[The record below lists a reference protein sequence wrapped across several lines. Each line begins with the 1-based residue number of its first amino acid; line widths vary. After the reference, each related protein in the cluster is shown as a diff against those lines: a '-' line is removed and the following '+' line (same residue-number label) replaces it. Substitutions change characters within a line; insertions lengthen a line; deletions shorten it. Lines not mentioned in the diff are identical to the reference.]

1 MAVNMPGGV
10 FYLKKYGMEILM
22 ACLLLVSF
30 FFLSREAAQVAG
42 TMSSNTG
49 NKKYQSE
56 NLRTILVDV
65 GHGGADPGMIGVGG
79 LEEKGINL
87 EIALKVRDV
96 LEKKGFTVIMTREQD
111 EGLYDQ
117 DSRNQKAQDM
127 QRRIALIRECKPVL
141 CVSIHQNSYQDS
153 AVYGPQVFYY
163 EDSLQGKK
171 MAELIQTELNTR
183 LEVKRPREAKGN
195 KTYYLL
201 KRSESVLNI
210 VECGFL
216 TNPQEAELL
225 QTEEYQQKVAEA
237 VAEGICTYLEQQDI
251 K

>member
-1 MAVNMPGGV
+1 M
-10 FYLKKYGMEILM
+10 
-22 ACLLLVSF
+22 
-30 FFLSREAAQVAG
+30 
-42 TMSSNTG
+42 
-49 NKKYQSE
+49 
-56 NLRTILVDV
+56 
-65 GHGGADPGMIGVGG
+65 
-79 LEEKGINL
+79 
-87 EIALKVRDV
+87 
-96 LEKKGFTVIMTREQD
+96 
-111 EGLYDQ
+111 
-117 DSRNQKAQDM
+117 
-127 QRRIALIRECKPVL
+127 
-141 CVSIHQNSYQDS
+141 
-153 AVYGPQVFYY
+153 YGPQVFYY

-183 LEVKRPREAKGN
+183 LEVKHPREAKGN

-237 VAEGICTYLEQQDI
+237 VAEGICTYLEQRDI

>member
-1 MAVNMPGGV
+1 M
-10 FYLKKYGMEILM
+10 KKYGLELM
-22 ACLLLVSF
+22 LGCLLLVSF
-30 FFLSREAAQVAG
+30 LILSKQAAEVSE
-42 TMSSNTG
+42 TMSST
-49 NKKYQSE
+49 E
-56 NLRTILVDV
+56 NSKTILVDA
-65 GHGGADPGMIGVGG
+65 GHGGADPGMIGVNG

-87 EIALKVRDV
+87 QIAVKLKDS
-96 LEKKGFTVIMTREQD
+96 LEKQGFSVIMTREED
-111 EGLYDQ
+111 KGLYEE

-127 QRRIALIRECKPVL
+127 QRRIAMIKECRPVL

-163 EDSLQGKK
+163 EDSAQGKEL
-171 MAELIQTELNTR
+171 AELIQSELNTG
-183 LEVKRPREAKGN
+183 LEVERPRVAKGN

-225 QTEEYQQKVAEA
+225 QTDEYQNKVAQA
-237 VAEGICTYLEQQDI
+237 VARGIEGYL
-251 K
+251 KK

>member
-1 MAVNMPGGV
+1 MPGGV
-10 FYLKKYGMEILM
+10 FYLKKYGIELLM
-22 ACLLLVSF
+22 ACLLLISF
-30 FFLSREAAQVAG
+30 FFLSKEAAQVTG
-42 TMSSNTG
+42 TMG
-49 NKKYQSE
+49 NS
-56 NLRTILVDV
+56 RVILVDA
-65 GHGGADPGMIGVGG
+65 GHGGADPGMVGVDG

-87 EIALKVRDV
+87 EIALKLKTV
-96 LEKKGFTVIMTREQD
+96 LEKKGFTVIMTRQEDQ
-111 EGLYDQ
+111 GLYEEG
-117 DSRNQKAQDM
+117 SRNQKAQDM
-127 QRRIALIRECKPVL
+127 QKRIAMIKECRPVL

-183 LEVKRPREAKGN
+183 LAVKRPREAKGN

-216 TNPQEAELL
+216 TNPQEANLL
-225 QTEEYQQKVAEA
+225 QTDEYQQKVAEA
-237 VAEGICTYLEQQDI
+237 VAEGVCTYLEREEI

>member
-1 MAVNMPGGV
+1 M
-10 FYLKKYGMEILM
+10 KKYGIELLM
-22 ACLLLVSF
+22 ACLLLISF
-30 FFLSREAAQVAG
+30 FFLSKEAAQVTG
-42 TMSSNTG
+42 TMG
-49 NKKYQSE
+49 NS
-56 NLRTILVDV
+56 RVILVDA
-65 GHGGADPGMIGVGG
+65 GHGGADPGMVGVDG

-87 EIALKVRDV
+87 EIALKLKTV
-96 LEKKGFTVIMTREQD
+96 LEKKGFTVIMTRQEDQ
-111 EGLYDQ
+111 GLYEEG
-117 DSRNQKAQDM
+117 SRNQKAQDM
-127 QRRIALIRECKPVL
+127 QKRIAMIKECRPVL

-171 MAELIQTELNTR
+171 MAELIQTKLNTR
-183 LEVKRPREAKGN
+183 LAVKRPREAKGN

-216 TNPQEAELL
+216 TNPQEANLL
-225 QTEEYQQKVAEA
+225 QTDEYQQKVAEA
-237 VAEGICTYLEQQDI
+237 VAEGVCTYLEQEEI

>member
-1 MAVNMPGGV
+1 MNYM
-10 FYLKKYGMEILM
+10 KRHGMEFLM

-30 FFLSREAAQVAG
+30 LILSKQAAQVAG
-42 TMSSNTG
+42 TMSTADNS
-49 NKKYQSE
+49 
-56 NLRTILVDV
+56 RTVLVDV

-87 EIALKVRDV
+87 QIAVKLKAI
-96 LEKKGFTVIMTREQD
+96 LEEKGYTVVMTREED
-111 EGLYDQ
+111 KGLYDE

-127 QRRIALIRECKPVL
+127 QRRIAIIKECRPVL

-153 AVYGPQVFYY
+153 EVYGPQVFYY
-163 EDSLQGKK
+163 EDSAQGKEL
-171 MAELIQTELNTR
+171 AELIQKELNTG
-183 LEVKRPREAKGN
+183 LEVARPRVAKGN

-216 TNPQEAELL
+216 TNPKEAELL
-225 QTEEYQQKVAEA
+225 QTEKYQKKVAEA
-237 VAEGICTYLEQQDI
+237 VAKGIDAYLKE
-251 K
+251 

>member
-1 MAVNMPGGV
+1 M
-10 FYLKKYGMEILM
+10 KKYGLELLM

-30 FFLSREAAQVAG
+30 LILSKHAAQVAG
-42 TMSSNTG
+42 TMATTDNS
-49 NKKYQSE
+49 K
-56 NLRTILVDV
+56 TILVDA

-87 EIALKVRDV
+87 QIAMKLREI
-96 LEKKGFTVIMTREQD
+96 LEKKGFTVIMTREED
-111 EGLYDQ
+111 KGLYDEE
-117 DSRNQKAQDM
+117 SRNQKAQDM
-127 QRRIALIRECKPVL
+127 QRRIALVKECKPVL
-141 CVSIHQNSYQDS
+141 CISIHQNSYQDS

-163 EDSLQGKK
+163 EDSVQGKSL
-171 MAELIQTELNTR
+171 AELIQEKLNTR
-183 LEVKRPREAKGN
+183 LDVKRPRVAKGN

-225 QTEEYQQKVAEA
+225 QTDEYQLKVADA
-237 VAEGICTYLEQQDI
+237 ISEGIDAYFS
-251 K
+251 KNK

>member
-1 MAVNMPGGV
+1 M
-10 FYLKKYGMEILM
+10 KKYGIELLM
-22 ACLLLVSF
+22 ACLLLISF
-30 FFLSREAAQVAG
+30 FFLSKEAAQVTG
-42 TMSSNTG
+42 TMG
-49 NKKYQSE
+49 NS
-56 NLRTILVDV
+56 RVILVDA
-65 GHGGADPGMIGVGG
+65 GHGGADPGMVGVDG

-87 EIALKVRDV
+87 EIALKLKTV
-96 LEKKGFTVIMTREQD
+96 LEKKGFTVIMTRQEDQ
-111 EGLYDQ
+111 GLYEEG
-117 DSRNQKAQDM
+117 SRNQKAQDM
-127 QRRIALIRECKPVL
+127 QKRIAMIKECRPVL

-183 LEVKRPREAKGN
+183 LAVKRPREAKGN

-216 TNPQEAELL
+216 TNPQEANLL
-225 QTEEYQQKVAEA
+225 QTDEYQQKVAEA
-237 VAEGICTYLEQQDI
+237 VAEGVCTYLEQEEI

>member
-1 MAVNMPGGV
+1 MPGGV
-10 FYLKKYGMEILM
+10 FYLKKYGIELLM
-22 ACLLLVSF
+22 ACLLLISF
-30 FFLSREAAQVAG
+30 FFLSKEAAQVTG
-42 TMSSNTG
+42 TMG
-49 NKKYQSE
+49 NS
-56 NLRTILVDV
+56 RVILVDA
-65 GHGGADPGMIGVGG
+65 GHGGADPGMVGVDG

-87 EIALKVRDV
+87 EIALKLKTV
-96 LEKKGFTVIMTREQD
+96 LEKKGFTVIMTRQEDQ
-111 EGLYDQ
+111 GLYEEG
-117 DSRNQKAQDM
+117 SRNQKAQDM
-127 QRRIALIRECKPVL
+127 QKRIAMIKECRPVL

-183 LEVKRPREAKGN
+183 LAVKRPREAKGN

-216 TNPQEAELL
+216 TNPQEANLL
-225 QTEEYQQKVAEA
+225 QTDEYQQKVAEA
-237 VAEGICTYLEQQDI
+237 VAEGVCTYLEQEEI

>member
-1 MAVNMPGGV
+1 MG
-10 FYLKKYGMEILM
+10 
-22 ACLLLVSF
+22 
-30 FFLSREAAQVAG
+30 
-42 TMSSNTG
+42 NT
-49 NKKYQSE
+49 YH
-56 NLRTILVDV
+56 NLRKLQSA
-65 GHGGADPGMIGVGG
+65 HGGADPGMIGVGG

-127 QRRIALIRECKPVL
+127 QRRIALIKECKPVL

-216 TNPQEAELL
+216 TTPQEADLL

>member
-1 MAVNMPGGV
+1 M
-10 FYLKKYGMEILM
+10 KKYGLELFM

-30 FFLSREAAQVAG
+30 LILSKQAAQVAC
-42 TMSSNTG
+42 TMQTTDNS
-49 NKKYQSE
+49 K
-56 NLRTILVDV
+56 TILVDA

-87 EIALKVRDV
+87 QIAMKLRKN
-96 LEKKGFTVIMTREQD
+96 LEKKGFTVIMTREED
-111 EGLYDQ
+111 KGLYDEE
-117 DSRNQKAQDM
+117 SRNQKAQDM
-127 QRRIALIRECKPVL
+127 QQRIAMVKECKPVL
-141 CVSIHQNSYQDS
+141 CISIHQNSYQDS

-163 EDSLQGKK
+163 EDSAQGKSL
-171 MAELIQTELNTR
+171 AELLQEKLNTR
-183 LEVKRPREAKGN
+183 LDVKRPRVAKGN

-225 QTEEYQQKVAEA
+225 QTDEYQLKVADAIAEGVEEYLNKGE
-237 VAEGICTYLEQQDI
+237 
-251 K
+251 

>member
-1 MAVNMPGGV
+1 MPGGV
-10 FYLKKYGMEILM
+10 FYLKKYGIELLM
-22 ACLLLVSF
+22 ACLLLISF
-30 FFLSREAAQVAG
+30 FFLSKEAAQVTG
-42 TMSSNTG
+42 TIG
-49 NKKYQSE
+49 NS
-56 NLRTILVDV
+56 RVILVDA
-65 GHGGADPGMIGVGG
+65 GHGGADPGMVGVDG

-87 EIALKVRDV
+87 EIALKLKTV
-96 LEKKGFTVIMTREQD
+96 LEKKGFTVIMTRQEDQ
-111 EGLYDQ
+111 GLYEEG
-117 DSRNQKAQDM
+117 SRNQKAQDM
-127 QRRIALIRECKPVL
+127 QKRIAMIKECRPVL

-171 MAELIQTELNTR
+171 MAEMIQTELNTR
-183 LEVKRPREAKGN
+183 LAVKRPREAKGN

-216 TNPQEAELL
+216 TNPQEANLL
-225 QTEEYQQKVAEA
+225 QTDEYQQKVAEA
-237 VAEGICTYLEQQDI
+237 VAEGVCTYLEQEEI

>member
-1 MAVNMPGGV
+1 M
-10 FYLKKYGMEILM
+10 
-22 ACLLLVSF
+22 
-30 FFLSREAAQVAG
+30 
-42 TMSSNTG
+42 
-49 NKKYQSE
+49 
-56 NLRTILVDV
+56 
-65 GHGGADPGMIGVGG
+65 
-79 LEEKGINL
+79 
-87 EIALKVRDV
+87 
-96 LEKKGFTVIMTREQD
+96 IMTREQD

-127 QRRIALIRECKPVL
+127 QRRIALIKECKPVL

-183 LEVKRPREAKGN
+183 LEVKRN